1 MEMPRN
7 HVPISSAHIQEKRS
21 PLISPVKHR
30 WNRENKHSRKVI
42 CKMHLPVT
50 SHMYTR
56 LQFRSTLKVKKMLD
70 WQNATECGTIAEKIC
85 LFSCRAYWAVRSKS
99 DVCLVYK
106 SLFEDCA
113 FLFCYRELDLNEA
126 QCLVAGLNS
135 GENTLVS
142 EMVTMA
148 NCAAF
153 TTSQDSLSVYS
164 PRINEARDR

>member
-1 MEMPRN
+1 
-7 HVPISSAHIQEKRS
+7 
-21 PLISPVKHR
+21 
-30 WNRENKHSRKVI
+30 
-42 CKMHLPVT
+42 
-50 SHMYTR
+50 MYTR
-56 LQFRSTLKVKKMLD
+56 LTFRSTLKVKKMLD

-113 FLFCYRELDLNEA
+113 FLFCCRELDLNEA

-142 EMVTMA
+142 EILVTMA

-153 TTSQDSLSVYS
+153 TTSQDSLRQAGLIVKIPILLTKNPQLKPKVLDVISNMVLNEKNNQGKIF
-164 PRINEARDR
+164 IN